1 MYTFIFINFERDSFY
16 NLVLL
21 FLIPLLPIEIE
32 IDFIEIF
39 HLMENIFF
47 KYGQNIFIVEWNQM
61 GKIGKEQ

>member
-21 FLIPLLPIEIE
+21 FLILLLQIEIE

-47 KYGQNIFIVEWNQM
+47 KYGQNIFIV
-61 GKIGKEQ
+61 K